1 MRKDGYNS
9 TAFAASHLVTQTD
22 LFARMPLLSRY
33 LPTVLGI
40 TLSCLLVTACS
51 TTPED
56 KDETAE
62 WTAEHFYKEA
72 KGALDGGDYE
82 TAVKYFEKLET
93 RFPFGRYAQQSQ
105 LETAYAYYKSHEL
118 ESSVAASDRFIK
130 LHPTHPNVDYAYY
143 LKGVA
148 TFQEGPS
155 TTEKLVGKNP
165 THMDPGLS
173 KRSYDFFA
181 ELLKKFPDSKYA
193 SDARQRMAFLR
204 NLLARHE
211 FDSAKY
217 YLQRGVYV
225 AAANRA
231 KYVVE
236 HYPRTPTVAD
246 ALGLMARAYH
256 ELQMDDLATDSL
268 RILELNFP
276 QDRQL
281 KEIKELLAQSK
292 VGVTAAKP

>member
-1 MRKDGYNS
+1 MS
-9 TAFAASHLVTQTD
+9 FI
-22 LFARMPLLSRY
+22 SRC
-33 LPTVLGI
+33 
-40 TLSCLLVTACS
+40 TLSIALTCVLITGCS

-72 KGALDGGDYE
+72 KGSLDGGDYE

-93 RFPFGRYAQQSQ
+93 RFPFGRYAQQAQ
-105 LETAYAYYKSHEL
+105 LETAYAYYKSREM
-118 ESSVAASDRFIK
+118 ESSVSASDRFIK

-143 LKGVA
+143 LKGLA

-155 TTEKLVGKNP
+155 ATEKMVGKNP
-165 THMDPGLS
+165 THMDPGLA
-173 KRSYDFFA
+173 KRSYDFFGD
-181 ELLKKFPDSKYA
+181 LLKKFPDSKYVP
-193 SDARQRMAFLR
+193 DARQRMAFLR

-211 FDSAKY
+211 YDSAKY

-225 AAANRA
+225 AAVNRA

-236 HYPRTPTVAD
+236 HYPRTPTVAN

-256 ELQMDDLATDSL
+256 ELNMDDLARDSL

-276 QDRQL
+276 QDQQL
-281 KEIKELLAQSK
+281 GEIKELLAQSK
-292 VGVTAAKP
+292 VGDTAAKP

>member
-1 MRKDGYNS
+1 MDLSARMS
-9 TAFAASHLVTQTD
+9 LISRCTLSIIVACVLVT
-22 LFARMPLLSRY
+22 
-33 LPTVLGI
+33 G
-40 TLSCLLVTACS
+40 CS
-51 TTPED
+51 SSPDD

-72 KGALDGGDYE
+72 KSALDGGDYE

-93 RFPFGRYAQQSQ
+93 RFPFGRYAQQAQ
-105 LETAYAYYKSHEL
+105 LETAYAYYKSREL
-118 ESSVAASDRFIK
+118 ESSVAAADRFIK

-143 LKGVA
+143 LKGLA
-148 TFQEGPS
+148 TFQDGPS
-155 TTEKLVGKNP
+155 NIEKIAGKNP
-165 THMDPGLS
+165 THMDTGLA

-181 ELLKKFPDSKYA
+181 ELLKKFPDSKYT
-193 SDARQRMAFLR
+193 SDARQRMVFTL
-204 NLLARHE
+204 NLLARQE
-211 FDSAKY
+211 YDSAQY

-236 HYPRTPTVAD
+236 HYPRTATVAD

-256 ELQMDDLATDSL
+256 ELKMDDLARDSL

-281 KEIKELLAQSK
+281 GALKALLAQTK
-292 VGVTAAKP
+292 TTATTAIP

>member
-1 MRKDGYNS
+1 MP
-9 TAFAASHLVTQTD
+9 FI
-22 LFARMPLLSRY
+22 ARCSPL
-33 LPTVLGI
+33 TLG
-40 TLSCLLVTACS
+40 LALGCLLIAGCS

-72 KGALDGGDYE
+72 KDSLEGGDYE

-93 RFPFGRYAQQSQ
+93 RFPFGRYAQQAQ

-118 ESSVAASDRFIK
+118 DSSVAASDRFIK

-143 LKGVA
+143 LKGLA

-155 TTEKLVGKNP
+155 AVEKMVGKNP
-165 THMDPGLS
+165 SHMDPGLA
-173 KRSYDFFA
+173 KRSYDFFG

-193 SDARQRMAFLR
+193 SDARQRMIFLR
-204 NLLARHE
+204 NLLAQHE
-211 FDSAKY
+211 FDSAQY

-225 AAANRA
+225 AAVNRA
-231 KYVVE
+231 KYVIE
-236 HYPRTPTVAD
+236 HYPRTATVAD
-246 ALGLMARAYH
+246 ALALLARAYH
-256 ELQMDDLATDSL
+256 ELQMDDLARDNL

-281 KEIKELLAQSK
+281 SEIKELLAQTK
-292 VGVTAAKP
+292 TNAVTAKP

>member
-1 MRKDGYNS
+1 MS
-9 TAFAASHLVTQTD
+9 LI
-22 LFARMPLLSRY
+22 ARWLPL
-33 LPTVLGI
+33 TLGL
-40 TLSCLLVTACS
+40 TLGCVFVVGCS

-72 KGALDGGDYE
+72 KGSLEGGDYE

-93 RFPFGRYAQQSQ
+93 RFPFGRYAQQAQ
-105 LETAYAYYKSHEL
+105 LETAYAYFKSREID
-118 ESSVAASDRFIK
+118 SSVAASDRFIK

-143 LKGVA
+143 LKGLA

-155 TTEKLVGKNP
+155 TVEKMSGKNP
-165 THMDPGLS
+165 THMDPGLA
-173 KRSYDFFA
+173 KRSYDFFG
-181 ELLKKFPDSKYA
+181 ELLKKFPDSKYIPD
-193 SDARQRMAFLR
+193 SRQRMVFLR
-204 NLLARHE
+204 NLLAQHE
-211 FDSAKY
+211 FDSAQY
-217 YLQRGVYV
+217 YLRHGVYV

-231 KYVVE
+231 KFVVE
-236 HYPRTPTVAD
+236 HYPRTATVAD

-256 ELQMDDLATDSL
+256 ELKMDDLARDSL

-281 KEIKELLAQSK
+281 KEIKELLAQNK
-292 VGVTAAKP
+292 M

>member
-1 MRKDGYNS
+1 MS
-9 TAFAASHLVTQTD
+9 LI
-22 LFARMPLLSRY
+22 ARW
-33 LPTVLGI
+33 LPFTLGL
-40 TLSCLLVTACS
+40 TLSCLLAAGCS

-93 RFPFGRYAQQSQ
+93 RFPFGRYAQQAQ
-105 LETAYAYYKSHEL
+105 LETAYAYYKSREL
-118 ESSVAASDRFIK
+118 ESSVSASDRFIK
-130 LHPTHPNVDYAYY
+130 LHPTHQNVDYAYY
-143 LKGVA
+143 LKGLA

-155 TTEKLVGKNP
+155 LTEKMAGNNP
-165 THMDPGLS
+165 THMDPGLA

-193 SDARQRMAFLR
+193 TDARQRMVFLHD
-204 NLLARHE
+204 LLARHE
-211 FDSAKY
+211 YDSAQY

-231 KYVVE
+231 KYVIE
-236 HYPRTPTVAD
+236 HYPRTATVAD
-246 ALGLMARAYH
+246 ALGLLARAYH
-256 ELQMDDLATDSL
+256 ELKMDDLARDSL

-276 QDRQL
+276 QDRKL
-281 KEIKELLAQSK
+281 GEIKELLAQSK
-292 VGVTAAKP
+292 TNAVTAKP